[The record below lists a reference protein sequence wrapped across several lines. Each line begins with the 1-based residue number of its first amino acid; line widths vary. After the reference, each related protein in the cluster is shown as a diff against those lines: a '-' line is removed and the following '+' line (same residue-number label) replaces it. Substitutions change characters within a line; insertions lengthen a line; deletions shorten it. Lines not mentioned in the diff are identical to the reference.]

1 MRRSLAAA
9 GSIVFFLVAPAV
21 VAGLIPWWLSR
32 WVTGPVWAP
41 VRVLGALLIVTGAA
55 ALVFS
60 FVRFVMEG
68 VGTPAPVA
76 PTEHL
81 VVGGLYRHVR
91 NPMYVAVVA
100 VIVGQALFLGDPV
113 LLAYAS
119 IAGGAMASFAHWYE
133 EPALLR
139 RFGEPYETYR
149 QNVPAWWPRIRPWR
163 GIVSDPDPD
172 R

>member
-1 MRRSLAAA
+1 MRRSFAAA
-9 GSIVFFLVAPAV
+9 GSIVFFLVAPVV
-21 VAGLIPWWLSR
+21 VAGLIPWWL
-32 WVTGPVWAP
+32 TGFAASPVWAP
-41 VRVLGALLIVTGAA
+41 IRAFGIVLVSIGAM

-60 FVRFVMEG
+60 FVRFVVEG

-100 VIVGQALFLGDPV
+100 VIVGQALVLGEAT

-119 IAGGAMASFAHWYE
+119 IAGAAMAAFAHWYE
-133 EPALLR
+133 EPALFR
-139 RFGEPYETYR
+139 RFGESYETYR
-149 QNVPAWWPRIRPWR
+149 QNVPAWWPRIRPWN
-163 GIVSDPDPD
+163 GVIPDAD
-172 R
+172 LDQ